1 MKELEQGNI
10 ELLAYQTSIGGSI
23 LLHDRAIQ
31 DDADEDE
38 PLLELSRKKDDEEI
52 VIPEL
57 WEITAPLPAGTPS
70 FSIPQV
76 DASYVEEVRRIES
89 RSEQPRAPPAVP
101 CRSNRCNHKVI
112 FGNHFDKD
120 AWQEYVEEDDRHT
133 RQQRENEEQEEEDND
148 FL

>member
-1 MKELEQGNI
+1 M
-10 ELLAYQTSIGGSI
+10 
-23 LLHDRAIQ
+23 
-31 DDADEDE
+31 
-38 PLLELSRKKDDEEI
+38 
-52 VIPEL
+52 V
-57 WEITAPLPAGTPS
+57 S
-70 FSIPQV
+70 FSHILNSSTGRGQSLTQSLAQSPQAPQV

-133 RQQRENEEQEEEDND
+133 RQQRENEEQEEEDNM